1 MFGINIKKYGLCYD
15 DLIEI
20 ANKYDIELNLYSRPS
35 SEELAELQGTVS
47 KWIRKIKSKISEID
61 IMLQLDDISYMIDKM
76 FGKAQKSKNMQ
87 MQKIDLSKINIAA
100 ESRNLRI

>member
-1 MFGINIKKYGLCYD
+1 
-15 DLIEI
+15 
-20 ANKYDIELNLYSRPS
+20 
-35 SEELAELQGTVS
+35 
-47 KWIRKIKSKISEID
+47 
-61 IMLQLDDISYMIDKM
+61 MLQLDDISYMIDKM